1 MDPKQEGEV
10 TFLAHASPGSTAHL
24 AGFFKQHFPLP
35 QPPPFFFLFFFSGG
49 RLRRTG
55 ARKADLL
62 STPHSAITSAPGSPP
77 ARFP

>member
-1 MDPKQEGEV
+1 MDWEIDSRGEGEV
-10 TFLAHASPGSTAHL
+10 TFLARASPGSTARL
-24 AGFFKQHFPLP
+24 AGVFKQHFSL
-35 QPPPFFFLFFFSGG
+35 FLFFFFFPGG